1 MGEAMVFKIK
11 NISIGFLTSYLFF
24 MIEILFLSY
33 YFFIIIGNVSYGLI
47 GLIVL
52 GITSLGYP
60 LIYSKSLKYEI
71 SKEQNGDNL

>member
-1 MGEAMVFKIK
+1 MVESMVYRIK
-11 NISIGFLTSYLFF
+11 NISIGFLMSYLIFI
-24 MIEILFLSY
+24 IEILFLSY

-71 SKEQNGDNL
+71 SKEQNMDN